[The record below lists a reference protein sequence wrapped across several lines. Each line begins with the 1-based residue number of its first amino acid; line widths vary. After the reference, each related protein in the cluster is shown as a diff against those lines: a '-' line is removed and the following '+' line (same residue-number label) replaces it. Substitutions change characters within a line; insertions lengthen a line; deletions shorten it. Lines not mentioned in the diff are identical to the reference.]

1 MYTMNDKF
9 SLPFFSKSKMRYC
22 FLFTLML
29 FNGWI
34 TGYSQEVGTSPLEY
48 NPQTFFHTYKTMTD
62 DGLEKNIYPLGSTN
76 YYIHD
81 TLALPFIDDFST
93 WTFKNYDQWSLGSS
107 VDSVAPL
114 YRINPLP
121 PAFPL
126 SYSFEQTYT
135 YSVVSTLPLVIDSVA
150 NSSYQYIL
158 YGDPLNPFIPVDTL
172 IVWPVT
178 SRRYFFNDLTS
189 TIDSSIVFP
198 DGVITDD
205 STLTYQVYFPQPAD
219 KSLWTDNFAY
229 RNFSMGVNPPTMGV
243 ATLDGT
249 NEFGRAYVPGGISS
263 YGVNDYLT
271 SKPIDLNY
279 PASDSIY
286 FSFFYQP
293 QGLGYAPAAK
303 DSLVLEFYDVDTRKW
318 HHVLSIPG
326 GIVQP
331 FKQILVPITDAKF
344 LKKGFQFRFKNWG
357 NRSGNL
363 DHWNIDYV
371 RLDRNRNYADT
382 LIHDVAFVHPPYSI
396 LRRYREMPYT
406 QFTQSEVDAKWE
418 NYMSNLSNVNKTIC
432 YKFEFT
438 DEDGNILNRYTE
450 DYTPVSTDTN
460 IIAPYALAGY
470 ASYSRFIQPDFNYN
484 FQSQGWL
491 PLPDSTRF
499 FVKNYIINF
508 DLDQRAENDTFLLE
522 QKFFSHFAY
531 DDGTA
536 EEAIW
541 LGTLGSMALKFN
553 LNFPDTLRAVQ
564 FYFSPVREDESSRF
578 IDIKVWSSLT
588 NDASGEVYTEKR
600 QIRILPN
607 DPKAFINTVNNG
619 YSTYILEEPVPLP
632 AGEFYVGWYQN
643 QTFKIHLGFDK
654 NTNNKQYTYYKTTND
669 WDTLSFD
676 GTVMIRPV
684 VGPAITKQQIGVDD
698 LENETPQL
706 LVYPNPASDVINYQY
721 NHPEHINRI
730 VIYDISGKQVLQTQP
745 NGMSQLQ
752 VNGLSPGMYFVHFD
766 LSTHPAGVTSKIII
780 H

>member
-1 MYTMNDKF
+1 MSVKF
-9 SLPFFSKSKMRYC
+9 SLPGFNDCSMILRIG
-22 FLFTLML
+22 FTLVLMH
-29 FNGWI
+29 GWMI
-34 TGYSQEVGTSPLEY
+34 TYSQSVGTSPLEY
-48 NPQTFFHTYKTMTD
+48 NPETFFKAYQSMTD
-62 DGLEKNIYPLGSTN
+62 EGTVKNIYPLGSLN

-81 TLALPFIDDFST
+81 TLTLPFIDDFST
-93 WTFKNYDQWSLGSS
+93 WTFKNYDQWSLGTP

-126 SYSFEQTYT
+126 NYSFEQTYS
-135 YSVVSTLPLVIDSVA
+135 YSITSISPPIIDSVP
-150 NSSYQYIL
+150 NTSYQYIL

-172 IVWPVT
+172 TVWPVT
-178 SRRYFFNDLTS
+178 TRRYFFNDLTS
-189 TIDSSIVFP
+189 TIDSTIIFP
-198 DGVITDD
+198 DGTITDD
-205 STLTYQVYFPQPAD
+205 STRIYQVYFPVATD
-219 KSLWTDNFAY
+219 KSLWVDNFAY
-229 RNFSMGVNPPTMGV
+229 RNFSMGIDPPTMGV

-263 YGVNDYLT
+263 YGINDYLT
-271 SKPIDLNY
+271 SKPIDLAY

-303 DSLVLEFYDVDTRKW
+303 DSLVLEFYDVDTRIW
-318 HHVLSIPG
+318 HHVLNIPG
-326 GIVQP
+326 GPVHP
-331 FKQILVPITDAKF
+331 FKQVLVPIKDPKF

-371 RLDRNRNYADT
+371 RLDRNRNHADT
-382 LIHDVAFVHPPYSI
+382 LIHDVAFVYPPFSI

-418 NYMSNLSNVNKTIC
+418 NYMANLSNVNKDIC
-432 YKFEFT
+432 YKFEFS
-438 DEDGNILNRYTE
+438 DENGNILNRYTE

-460 IIAPYALAGY
+460 IIAPYAVAGY

-508 DLDQRAENDTFLLE
+508 DTDVRAENDTFLME

-553 LNFPDTLRAVQ
+553 LNYPDTLRAVQ
-564 FYFSPVREDESSRF
+564 FYFSPVREDESNRF
-578 IDIKVWSSLT
+578 IDIKVWSALT
-588 NDASGEVYTEKR
+588 NDASGEVYSEKR
-600 QIRILPN
+600 QIRIFPD
-607 DPKAFINTVNNG
+607 DPKAYINPVNNG

-654 NTNNKQYTYYKTTND
+654 NTNNKQYTFYKTTNE
-669 WDTLSFD
+669 WDTLSFN
-676 GTVMIRPV
+676 GTVMIRPI
-684 VGPAITKQQIGVDD
+684 VGPAITKQQIGI
-698 LENETPQL
+698 NEPEVEMPQL
-706 LVYPNPASDVINYQY
+706 LVYPNPATEVIYYRY
-721 NHPEHINRI
+721 NHPEHIHRI
-730 VIYDISGKQVLQTQP
+730 VMYDITGKQVLQVLP
-745 NGMSQLQ
+745 NTMSQIN
-752 VNGLSPGMYFVHFD
+752 VNGFSPGVYFIHFD
-766 LSTHPAGVTSKIII
+766 LTTHPAGITSKVII